1 MKKSIKIY
9 PIFIAL
15 LATTQM
21 IRNSAMENFFT
32 TEKTISTTPYK
43 RVEHTLHSYS
53 VDSENFKTPG
63 EMVQTAYVS
72 YANNTP
78 TLILGAPPK
87 IADDELN
94 KAAERFFFK
103 AIVQKLKEE
112 GIEEFTAT
120 NPQTLISIPI
130 TIQKKKKNRAKAL
143 YQR

>member
-9 PIFIAL
+9 SIVIAL
-15 LATTQM
+15 LSTTHM

-32 TEKTISTTPYK
+32 TETTIATTPHK
-43 RVEHTLHSYS
+43 IVKHTLHSYS
-53 VDSENFKTPG
+53 VDSENFKTPE
-63 EMVQTAYVS
+63 EMVQTADVS
-72 YANNTP
+72 YEKNTP

-103 AIVQKLKEE
+103 AIVQKLKKE

-130 TIQKKKKNRAKAL
+130 TIQKKKNRAKAL